1 VNVSLACRPR
11 FLSDGSR
18 PFTGRSGAVG
28 AGIPKHW
35 PVKQDLTSSVLHSG
49 AYTHVNLALTP
60 GTRLG
65 VYEIVAQIGEGG
77 MGAVYRA
84 TDTNLSRQVAIKVL
98 PDAFAQDTERLARF
112 EREAKTLASLN
123 HPNIAAIYGFEKSGG
138 IHALVMELVEGD
150 DLSQRIARGAIPLD
164 EALPVAKQI
173 AEALEAAHDQGIIHR
188 DLKPANI
195 KVRADGTVKVLD
207 FGLAKAMEPTGVM
220 SPGMSQSPTI
230 TTPAMTQAGMI
241 LGTAAY
247 MSPEQARGSDADK
260 RADLWALGVV
270 LWEMLTGTRLF
281 DGATVSDTL
290 ASVLKTEP
298 EWNVLAPATPAAVR
312 RLLRRC
318 LQKDRKRRL
327 DSAAAARLE
336 IEEAM
341 APPSTVEGAV
351 TASASAAP
359 RGRLTWMT
367 ALAVAAVLVAAVLA
381 IPAVL
386 HLRELPP
393 PSPREVRLEINTPPT
408 TAPASLAISPDG
420 QTIVFVATSEG
431 QSRLWL
437 RVLDSVEARPLAGTN
452 GAQNPFWS
460 PDSRSVGFF
469 ADSRLK
475 RIDIDGG
482 SVQTLAT
489 ANRGTGG
496 AWNGSSVILF
506 TNLGDP
512 IFRVSDTGGEP
523 VAVTQLK
530 AGQGSHFSPH
540 FLPDGRHFLY
550 WVRGNSAVSGVYVS
564 ELGSAES
571 RRLLD
576 ADPGAKYASSGH
588 LLFLRRGTLF
598 AQDFDPVRLELTG
611 NPIPMAEQVSS
622 NGQGSGVSVSG
633 AGSIA
638 YRTSSANAQRQFV
651 WLDRSGKE
659 LSRVG
664 DSVSTTLSSPSL
676 SLDGQRVAL
685 YRALDGNT
693 DVWLFETRR
702 GVLSRFTSDV
712 ADDTSPVWS
721 PDGDRIVFNSNRK
734 GIHDLY
740 QKSATAGGS
749 EDLLL
754 STAQGKNAT
763 DWSPDGR
770 FVLFHSEDPKRSFD
784 IWALPLD
791 GNRKPFPVVQTNF
804 DEQQAQFSPDG
815 KWIAYQSDESGRVEI
830 YVQPF
835 PGPGNRWPVSTNGG
849 SQVRWRRDGKEL
861 FYVALDGRL
870 MAVPIRVAMNGGA
883 PEVRTPVTLFAPPLG
898 GAVQQADYRHQY
910 MVSSDGDRFLV
921 ATVTEQANSPITVIL
936 NWKPQP

>member
-1 VNVSLACRPR
+1 M
-11 FLSDGSR
+11 GE
-18 PFTGRSGAVG
+18 
-28 AGIPKHW
+28 
-35 PVKQDLTSSVLHSG
+35 
-49 AYTHVNLALTP
+49 
-60 GTRLG
+60 
-65 VYEIVAQIGEGG
+65 VYK
-77 MGAVYRA
+77 A
-84 TDTNLSRQVAIKVL
+84 TDTNLKRAVAIKVL
-98 PDAFAQDTERLARF
+98 PASLAADADRLARF
-112 EREAKTLASLN
+112 QREAEVLAALN
-123 HPNIAAIYGFEKSGG
+123 HSNIAAIYGLERSGVTT
-138 IHALVMELVEGD
+138 ALVMELVEGPTLAD
-150 DLSQRIARGAIPLD
+150 RITRGAIPLD
-164 EALPVAKQI
+164 EALPIAKQI
-173 AEALEAAHDQGIIHR
+173 AEALEAAHEQGIIHR

-195 KVRADGTVKVLD
+195 KVRSDGTVKVLD
-207 FGLAKAMEPTGVM
+207 FGLAKATEPTGTM
-220 SPGMSQSPTI
+220 SAGASQSPTI
-230 TTPAMTQAGMI
+230 TTPGMTQAGMI

-260 RADLWALGVV
+260 RADLWAFGVV
-270 LWEMLTGTRLF
+270 LWETLTGTRPF

-298 EWNVLAPATPAAVR
+298 EWNVLAPGTPAAVR
-312 RLLRRC
+312 RLLRHC

-341 APPSTVEGAV
+341 AQPSTVEGGV
-351 TASASAAP
+351 TWSASPAS
-359 RGRLTWMT
+359 RGRPAWMT

-386 HLRELPP
+386 HLREVPP
-393 PSPREVRLEINTPPT
+393 PSPPEVRLEINTPPT
-408 TAPASLAISPDG
+408 TAPTSLAISPDG
-420 QTIVFVATSEG
+420 RTIVFVATSEG

-437 RVLDSVEARPLAGTN
+437 RVLDSVEARPLTGTN

-475 RIDIDGG
+475 RIDIVDGG
-482 SVQTLAT
+482 SVQTLAN

-496 AWNGSSVILF
+496 AWNRNSVILF
-506 TNLGDP
+506 TTLGDP

-530 AGQGSHFSPH
+530 TGQGSHFSPQ

-550 WVRGNSAVSGVYVS
+550 WVRGNSDVRGIYVS

-576 ADPGAKYASSGH
+576 ADPGAKYVSSGH
-588 LLFLRRGTLF
+588 LLFLRRDTLF
-598 AQDFDPVRLELTG
+598 AQDFDPIRLELTG
-611 NPIPMAEQVSS
+611 NPFPIAEQVAS
-622 NGQGSGVSVSG
+622 NLGSGISVSG

-638 YRTSSANAQRQFV
+638 FRTSSANAQRQFV
-651 WLDRSGKE
+651 WFDRSGRE
-659 LSRVG
+659 LSKAG
-664 DSVSTTLSSPSL
+664 DSVSTPLSAPSL

-693 DVWLFETRR
+693 DVWLFETKR

-712 ADDTSPVWS
+712 ADDVGPVWS
-721 PDGDRIVFNSNRK
+721 PDGDRIVFSSNRK
-734 GIHDLY
+734 GIADLY
-740 QKSATAGGS
+740 EKSATAGGS

-754 STAQGKNAT
+754 STAQDKTAM

-770 FVLFHSEDPKRSFD
+770 FLLFHSEDAKRSFD
-784 IWALPLD
+784 IWALPMG
-791 GNRKPFPVVQTNF
+791 GNGKPFPIVQTDF
-804 DEQQAQFSPDG
+804 ADERAQFSPDG

-830 YVQPF
+830 YVHPF
-835 PGPGNRWPVSTNGG
+835 PGPGNRWPISTNGG
-849 SQVRWRRDGKEL
+849 SQVHWRRDGKEM

-870 MAVPIRVAMNGGA
+870 MAVPIKVAMNGGA
-883 PEVRTPVTLFAPPLG
+883 PEVGTPVTLFAPRLG

>member
-1 VNVSLACRPR
+1 
-11 FLSDGSR
+11 
-18 PFTGRSGAVG
+18 
-28 AGIPKHW
+28 
-35 PVKQDLTSSVLHSG
+35 
-49 AYTHVNLALTP
+49 LALTP

-65 VYEIVAQIGEGG
+65 PYEVTAQIGVGG
-77 MGAVYRA
+77 MGEVYKA
-84 TDTNLSRQVAIKVL
+84 TDSNLKRAVAVKVL
-98 PDAFAQDTERLARF
+98 PQSVAGDADRLARF
-112 EREAKTLASLN
+112 QREAEVLAALN
-123 HPNIAAIYGFEKSGG
+123 HPNIAAIYGLERSGG
-138 IHALVMELVEGD
+138 ITALVMELVEGPTVAD
-150 DLSQRIARGAIPLD
+150 RIAQGAIPVD
-164 EALPVAKQI
+164 EALPIAKQI
-173 AEALEAAHDQGIIHR
+173 AEALEAAHEQGIIHR

-195 KVRADGTVKVLD
+195 KVRSDGTVKVLD
-207 FGLAKAMEPTGVM
+207 FGLAKAMEPAAGL
-220 SPGMSQSPTI
+220 SPGLSMSPTI
-230 TTPAMTQAGMI
+230 TTPAMTQAGVI

-247 MSPEQARGSDADK
+247 MSPEQARGKTVDR
-260 RADLWALGVV
+260 RADIWAFGCV
-270 LWEMLTGTRLF
+270 LYEMLTGRRAFGGDDVQDTFVAIMRDEPDWARL
-281 DGATVSDTL
+281 
-290 ASVLKTEP
+290 
-298 EWNVLAPATPAAVR
+298 PATLSLALATYI
-312 RLLRRC
+312 RRC
-318 LQKDRKRRL
+318 VQKDPRQRVQAIGDLRL
-327 DSAAAARLE
+327 AL
-336 IEEAM
+336 
-341 APPSTVEGAV
+341 EGAFET
-351 TASASAAP
+351 TAPQTTGTP
-359 RGRLTWMT
+359 RGRLAWM
-367 ALAVAAVLVAAVLA
+367 AFAVAVLVAAALA
-381 IPAVL
+381 IPTVR
-386 HLRELPP
+386 HLREEPP
-393 PSPREVRLEINTPPT
+393 PSPPELRLEINTPPT

-437 RVLDSVEARPLAGTN
+437 RAMDSVEARPLTGTN

-482 SVQTLAT
+482 SVQTLAN

-496 AWNGSSVILF
+496 AWNRNSVILF
-506 TNLGDP
+506 TTRGTP
-512 IFRVSDTGGEP
+512 IFRVSDTGGQP
-523 VAVTQLK
+523 VAVTQLESQ
-530 AGQGSHFSPH
+530 QGSHNSPQ

-550 WVRGNSAVSGVYVS
+550 WVRGDSDVSGIYVS

-571 RRLLD
+571 RPLLD
-576 ADPGAKYASSGH
+576 AEPGAKYVSSGH

-611 NPIPMAEQVSS
+611 KPFPIAEQVTSDGS
-622 NGQGSGVSVSG
+622 GSGVSVSG

-659 LSRVG
+659 LSKVG
-664 DSVSTTLSSPSL
+664 DSVNTNLSSPSL

-770 FVLFHSEDPKRSFD
+770 FVLFHSEDPKRSSD

-791 GNRKPFPVVQTNF
+791 ETENHSRSSRQ
-804 DEQQAQFSPDG
+804 
-815 KWIAYQSDESGRVEI
+815 I
-830 YVQPF
+830 
-835 PGPGNRWPVSTNGG
+835 STN
-849 SQVRWRRDGKEL
+849 SRRNSLLTASESRTSRMNRA
-861 FYVALDGRL
+861 ALRSTSSRS
-870 MAVPIRVAMNGGA
+870 PA
-883 PEVRTPVTLFAPPLG
+883 PETGGKFPRTAAVKCVG
-898 GAVQQADYRHQY
+898 GVMGRNCSTSHWMAG
-910 MVSSDGDRFLV
+910 SWRFRS
-921 ATVTEQANSPITVIL
+921 ESQ
-936 NWKPQP
+936 